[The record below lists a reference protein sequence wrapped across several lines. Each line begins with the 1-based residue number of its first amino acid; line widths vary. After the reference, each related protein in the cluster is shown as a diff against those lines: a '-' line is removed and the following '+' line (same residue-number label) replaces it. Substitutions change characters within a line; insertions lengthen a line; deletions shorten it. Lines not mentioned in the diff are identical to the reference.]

1 MGHGGDVIAELTAD
15 HREVDELFAQFTDA
29 MPGSADRKRL
39 VDAITIELVRHSV
52 AEEQHLYPAVRE
64 HLEEGAALADKELAH
79 HARVEELL
87 KELEEREPADID
99 FDRLVVKLRTEV
111 TAHVDDEENHLFAQ
125 LRNHVHPYIL
135 ESLGKRSAQRRRLP
149 PPART
154 RLPRARRPPTSSSPP
169 VWGWSTGRGTTSPAA
184 ANKPRHYPAGK
195 HMWHQRK
202 LMAF

>member
-15 HREVDELFAQFTDA
+15 HREVDELFAQFSDA

-64 HLEEGAALADKELAH
+64 HLEEGAALVDKELAD

-87 KELEEREPADID
+87 KELEEREPDATD

-135 ESLGKRSAQRRRLP
+135 ESLGEKVRAAKKTAPTRPHPAAPST
-149 PPART
+149 PPANK
-154 RLPRARRPPTSSSPP
+154 LLAPGLGLVDRARDYI
-169 VWGWSTGRGTTSPAA
+169 TGRG
-184 ANKPRHYPAGK
+184 R
-195 HMWHQRK
+195 
-202 LMAF
+202 